1 MNERRKLESL
11 LDELPEV
18 EPSAPLQRR
27 VFEIPARYPKAAMPK
42 WAAFLLG
49 PRAAVLAVLL
59 LSLGAVGGWATDG
72 SDDSAAVEQDS
83 GQWQELSELALATD
97 LAEDF

>member
-1 MNERRKLESL
+1 
-11 LDELPEV
+11 
-18 EPSAPLQRR
+18 
-27 VFEIPARYPKAAMPK
+27 
-42 WAAFLLG
+42 
-49 PRAAVLAVLL
+49 VLAVLL

-72 SDDSAAVEQDS
+72 SDDSAAAEQDS